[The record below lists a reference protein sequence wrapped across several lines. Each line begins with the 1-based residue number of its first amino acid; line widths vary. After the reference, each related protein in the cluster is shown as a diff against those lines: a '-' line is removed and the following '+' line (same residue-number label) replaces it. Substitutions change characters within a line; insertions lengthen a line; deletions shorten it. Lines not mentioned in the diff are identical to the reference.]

1 MMKDGVISEFSEVYE
16 NMKMLGMKIPIEKV
30 NIQIQGAK
38 TILENCFKYFL
49 SFQNVEFYWQPE
61 YDEIVKWLEN
71 NNGLGL
77 FLYGSCGRGK
87 SLLARYVLPAII
99 LKYCKKIVNCY
110 DSQEMNANLDLVL
123 SRRIL
128 SIDEIGVEG
137 ISFDYGNKRD
147 AFFEVMDA
155 VEKYGKLI
163 IVSTNLSGDEI
174 IKKYGERVFERI
186 IATTKQVEFKG
197 KSLRK

>member
-1 MMKDGVISEFSEVYE
+1 MTNGGVISEFFETYERMKEV
-16 NMKMLGMKIPIEKV
+16 GMKIPVEREI
-30 NIQIQGAK
+30 IQISGAK

-49 SFQNVEFYWQPE
+49 SFKNVDFFWQPE
-61 YDEIVKWLEN
+61 YDEIVNWLEN

-87 SLLARYVLPAII
+87 SMLARYVIPAII
-99 LKYCKKIVNCY
+99 LKYCKKIIYCY
-110 DSQEMNANLDLVL
+110 DSQEMNAKLDFVL
-123 SRRIL
+123 EKRMI

-137 ISFDYGNKRD
+137 ISVDYGNKRD

>member
-1 MMKDGVISEFSEVYE
+1 MKDGVTNEFSEIYE
-16 NMKMLGMKIPIEKV
+16 NMKALGMKIPAGRVTIE
-30 NIQIQGAK
+30 IQGAK

-49 SFQNVEFYWQPE
+49 SFQNVEFIWQKE
-61 YDEIVKWLEN
+61 YDEVANWLEN

-87 SLLARYVLPAII
+87 SFIVRYVIPAIV
-99 LKYCKKIVNCY
+99 LKYQKKIINCY
-110 DSQEMNANLDLVL
+110 DSQQMNVDLDSVL
-123 SRRIL
+123 NRHLIA
-128 SIDEIGVEG
+128 IDEIGVEG
-137 ISFDYGNKRD
+137 ISYDYGNKRD
-147 AFFEVMDA
+147 AFFEVMDS

-163 IVSTNLSGDEI
+163 LVSTNLSSDEI

-186 IATTKQVEFKG
+186 IATTKQIEFKG